1 MLLGPGASLPSSWE
15 YCDAQAKAPSILS
28 NASATTSCSRKVHQ
42 LFGGLIGY
50 NGTVSVLEPL
60 PQGGARLRVLCE
72 GVPGAARSQGFDRDQ
87 RRHLTVTELLGDTVA
102 FDVIRTLART
112 NLGALRKGD
121 VVNVEY
127 SLRVGDRMGGHF
139 VYGHVDATTTMLTRE
154 PEGQGVRIRLERPAA
169 LAPMLT
175 EKAFVALDGVSVT
188 IATAGAG
195 WFEIALIPETLTRT
209 TFGRRMIN
217 DKVNL
222 EVDPIARYAVAAAL
236 TR

>member
-1 MLLGPGASLPSSWE
+1 M
-15 YCDAQAKAPSILS
+15 
-28 NASATTSCSRKVHQ
+28 
-42 LFGGLIGY
+42 FGGLIAY
-50 NGTVSVLEPL
+50 NGTVSTLEAL
-60 PQGGARLRVLCE
+60 PQGGARLRVRCE
-72 GVPGAARSQGFDRDQ
+72 GAAVEKPEIKDSIAINGVC
-87 RRHLTVTELLGDTVA
+87 LTATELLGDIVA
-102 FDVIRTLART
+102 FDVIPETLART
-112 NLGALRKGD
+112 NLGGLRKGD

-139 VYGHVDATTTMLTRE
+139 VYGHVDAATTVLTRE

-222 EVDPIARYAVAAAL
+222 EVDPIARYAVAAAQAL
-236 TR
+236 AR

>member
-1 MLLGPGASLPSSWE
+1 M
-15 YCDAQAKAPSILS
+15 
-28 NASATTSCSRKVHQ
+28 
-42 LFGGLIGY
+42 FGGLIAY
-50 NGTVSVLEPL
+50 NGTVSALEPL
-60 PQGGARLRVLCE
+60 AAGGARLRVRCE
-72 GVPGAARSQGFDRDQ
+72 GVAAEKPEVKDSIAINGVC
-87 RRHLTVTELLGDTVA
+87 LTATELLGDIVA
-102 FDVIRTLART
+102 FDVIPETLART
-112 NLGALRKGD
+112 NLGGLRKGD

-139 VYGHVDATTTMLTRE
+139 VYGHVDAAATILTRG
-154 PEGQGVRIRLERPAA
+154 PEGQGVRVRLERPLA

-188 IATAGAG
+188 IAAAGNG
-195 WFEIALIPETLTRT
+195 WFEIALIPETLNRT

-236 TR
+236 AR